1 MAVASR
7 LQDYLAQQNIDYE
20 VSTHEPTDTA
30 THSAQA
36 SHIPGSQLA
45 KAVIL
50 KHGHGFVMAVLSA
63 NDHVH
68 LGRLGQSLG
77 RTVGLATEDEVGDIF
92 SDCELGAVPPV
103 GDAYGLEM
111 VVEEALDGEPEIYFE
126 GGDHKSL
133 VHVSSDQFQ
142 KLMAQARRISFGE
155 HV

>member
-7 LQDYLAQQNIDYE
+7 LHDYLAQQNIDYE

-36 SHIPGSQLA
+36 SRIPGSQLA

-50 KHGHGFVMAVLSA
+50 KHEHGFVMAVLSA

-77 RTVGLATEDEVGDIF
+77 RTVGLAT
-92 SDCELGAVPPV
+92 A
-103 GDAYGLEM
+103 
-111 VVEEALDGEPEIYFE
+111 
-126 GGDHKSL
+126 
-133 VHVSSDQFQ
+133 DQ
-142 KLMAQARRISFGE
+142 LRRARVRPRRLLFWLAA
-155 HV
+155 